1 MIAVARDWAV
11 VILCSL
17 GIVATA
23 IFIVCMLFLFF
34 KVRPLLDSAT
44 ATARNVRGTSIF
56 LSDTIVKPI
65 IKVKSFASGAQTAMG
80 IMTGLSRK
88 SRRRKDE

>member
-34 KVRPLLDSAT
+34 KVRPFLDSAT
-44 ATARNVRGTSIF
+44 ATARNVQGTSVF

-65 IKVKSFASGAQTAMG
+65 IKVRSFASGAQRAMA
-80 IMTGLSRK
+80 IMTRF
-88 SRRRKDE
+88 SRRKES

>member
-11 VILCSL
+11 VILCSV
-17 GIVATA
+17 GIVATL
-23 IFIVCMLFLFF
+23 IFIVCALFLFF

-44 ATARNVRGTSIF
+44 ATARNVQGTSIF

-65 IKVKSFASGAQTAMG
+65 IKVRSFASGAQRAIG
-80 IMTGLSRK
+80 IMTGLSGK
-88 SRRRKDE
+88 RRRGKDD